1 MRADPSVNIPTAS
14 SSSENWIQWHKELKR
29 VFGKKTANSLWVFAW
44 AKRGGKN
51 AEANTSKTRV
61 YMKGQ
66 GVNIDTTKLNEAFDN
81 VRATINQGLS
91 VTKWV
96 LIGGLGVGA
105 ILFILILRKLLLNPN
120 ASLPQ
125 VVVPNIPKQA

>member
-29 VFGKKTANSLWVFAW
+29 FFGKKTANSLWVFAW

-51 AEANTSKTRV
+51 AEANTSKTRT
-61 YMKGQ
+61 YMKRQ
-66 GVNIDTTKLNEAFDN
+66 GVNIDTTKLNSAFDS
-81 VRATINQGLS
+81 VRSAINQGLS

-105 ILFILILRKLLLNPN
+105 IVFILILRKLLLNPN
-120 ASLPQ
+120 ATLPQ

>member
-44 AKRGGKN
+44 TKRGGKN

-66 GVNIDTTKLNEAFDN
+66 GVNIDTTKLNEAFDG

-91 VTKWV
+91 ITKWV
-96 LIGGLGVGA
+96 ILGGLGVGA
-105 ILFILILRKLLLNPN
+105 IVFILILRKLLQNPN
-120 ASLPQ
+120 STLPQ
-125 VVVPNIPKQA
+125 VIVPNIPKQA

>member
-61 YMKGQ
+61 YMKSQ

-81 VRATINQGLS
+81 VRATINTGLS
-91 VTKWV
+91 ITKWV
-96 LIGGLGVGA
+96 IIGGLGVGA
-105 ILFILILRKLLLNPN
+105 VVFILILRKLLLNPN
-120 ASLPQ
+120 ASIPQ
-125 VVVPNIPKQA
+125 IVAPNIPKQA

>member
-120 ASLPQ
+120 ATLPQ
-125 VVVPNIPKQA
+125 VVIPNIPKQA

>member
-29 VFGKKTANSLWVFAW
+29 FFGKKTANSLWVFAW

-51 AEANTSKTRV
+51 AEANTSKTRT
-61 YMKGQ
+61 YMKRQ
-66 GVNIDTTKLNEAFDN
+66 GVNIDTTKLNSAFDS
-81 VRATINQGLS
+81 VRSAINQGLS

-105 ILFILILRKLLLNPN
+105 VVFILILRKLLLNPN
-120 ASLPQ
+120 ATLPQ

>member
-29 VFGKKTANSLWVFAW
+29 FFGKKTANSLWVFAW

-51 AEANTSKTRV
+51 AEANTSKTRT
-61 YMKGQ
+61 YMKRQ
-66 GVNIDTTKLNEAFDN
+66 GVNIDTTKLNSAFDS
-81 VRATINQGLS
+81 VRSAINQGLS

-96 LIGGLGVGA
+96 LIGGLGEGA
-105 ILFILILRKLLLNPN
+105 VVFILILRKLLLNPN
-120 ASLPQ
+120 ATLPQ

>member
-29 VFGKKTANSLWVFAW
+29 FFGKKTANSLWVFAW

-51 AEANTSKTRV
+51 AEANTSKTRT
-61 YMKGQ
+61 YMKSQ
-66 GVNIDTTKLNEAFDN
+66 GVNIDTTKLNSAFDS
-81 VRATINQGLS
+81 VRSAINQGLS

-105 ILFILILRKLLLNPN
+105 IVFILILRKLLLNPN
-120 ASLPQ
+120 ATLPQ

>member
-1 MRADPSVNIPTAS
+1 MKADPSVNIPTAS

-61 YMKGQ
+61 YMKSQ

-81 VRATINQGLS
+81 VRSAINQGLS
-91 VTKWV
+91 ITKWV
-96 LIGGLGVGA
+96 IIGSLGVGA
-105 ILFILILRKLLLNPN
+105 ILFILILRKLLQNPN
-120 ASLPQ
+120 STLPQ
-125 VVVPNIPKQA
+125 VIVPNIPKQA

>member
-29 VFGKKTANSLWVFAW
+29 FFGKKTANSLWVFAW

-61 YMKGQ
+61 YMKSQ
-66 GVNIDTTKLNEAFDN
+66 GVNIDTTKLNSAFDS
-81 VRATINQGLS
+81 VRSAINQGLS

-105 ILFILILRKLLLNPN
+105 IVFILILRKLLLNPN
-120 ASLPQ
+120 ATLPQ

>member
-51 AEANTSKTRV
+51 AEGNTSKTRV
-61 YMKGQ
+61 YMKSQ

-91 VTKWV
+91 ITKWV
-96 LIGGLGVGA
+96 VIGGLGVGA

-120 ASLPQ
+120 ATLPQ

>member
-29 VFGKKTANSLWVFAW
+29 LFGKKTANSLWVFAW

-91 VTKWV
+91 ITKWV
-96 LIGGLGVGA
+96 VIGGLGVGA

-120 ASLPQ
+120 ATLPQ

>member
-29 VFGKKTANSLWVFAW
+29 FFGKKTANSLWVFAW

-51 AEANTSKTRV
+51 AEANTSKTRT
-61 YMKGQ
+61 YMKRQ
-66 GVNIDTTKLNEAFDN
+66 GVNIDTTKLNSAFDS
-81 VRATINQGLS
+81 VRSAINQGLS

-96 LIGGLGVGA
+96 LIGELGVGA
-105 ILFILILRKLLLNPN
+105 IVFILILRKLLLNPN
-120 ASLPQ
+120 ATLPQ
-125 VVVPNIPKQA
+125 VVVPKIPKQA

>member
-91 VTKWV
+91 ITKWV
-96 LIGGLGVGA
+96 VIGGLGVGA

-120 ASLPQ
+120 ATLPQ

>member
-1 MRADPSVNIPTAS
+1 M
-14 SSSENWIQWHKELKR
+14 
-29 VFGKKTANSLWVFAW
+29 FGKKTANSLWVFAW

-81 VRATINQGLS
+81 VRATINKGLS

-96 LIGGLGVGA
+96 VIGGLGVGA

-120 ASLPQ
+120 ATLPQ

>member
-51 AEANTSKTRV
+51 AEANTSTTRV

-81 VRATINQGLS
+81 VRATINKGLS

-96 LIGGLGVGA
+96 VIGGLGVGA

-120 ASLPQ
+120 ATLPQ

>member
-29 VFGKKTANSLWVFAW
+29 FFGKKTAKSLWVFAW

-51 AEANTSKTRV
+51 AEANTSKTRT
-61 YMKGQ
+61 YMKRQ
-66 GVNIDTTKLNEAFDN
+66 GVNIDTTKLNSAFDS
-81 VRATINQGLS
+81 VRSAINQGLS

-105 ILFILILRKLLLNPN
+105 IVFILILRKLLLNPN
-120 ASLPQ
+120 ATLPQ

>member
-1 MRADPSVNIPTAS
+1 
-14 SSSENWIQWHKELKR
+14 
-29 VFGKKTANSLWVFAW
+29 
-44 AKRGGKN
+44 
-51 AEANTSKTRV
+51 
-61 YMKGQ
+61 MKGQ

-81 VRATINQGLS
+81 VRATINKGLS

-96 LIGGLGVGA
+96 VIGGLGVGA

-120 ASLPQ
+120 ATLPQ